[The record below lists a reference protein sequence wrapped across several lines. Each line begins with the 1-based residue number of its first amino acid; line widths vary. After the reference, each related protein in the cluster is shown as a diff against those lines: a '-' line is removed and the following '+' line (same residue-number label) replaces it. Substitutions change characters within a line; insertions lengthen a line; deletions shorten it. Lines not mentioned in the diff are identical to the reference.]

1 MSYIIGKPC
10 EATCDTACVAVCP
23 VDCIHGPID
32 IEGRG
37 EEVKG
42 MTIGP
47 KDMLYIN
54 PDECIDCGACL
65 PECPVEAIYEDEQEA
80 IEKDGAEVLILGST
94 TMHQSHIYLSQRL
107 PVPVINP
114 GPLSYKMAEAALGL
128 GLSQSRKAYPRPM
141 HPRLDMLQDMMSA
154 AKQSVNRT

>member
-10 EATCDTACVAVCP
+10 ESTCDTACVAVCP

-37 EEVKG
+37 EQLKG

-80 IEKDGAEVLILGST
+80 IEKDGTDEYVK
-94 TMHQSHIYLSQRL
+94 R
-107 PVPVINP
+107 N
-114 GPLSYKMAEAALGL
+114 YKFFGL
-128 GLSQSRKAYPRPM
+128 EYVG
-141 HPRLDMLQDMMSA
+141 
-154 AKQSVNRT
+154 